1 MGIFKMKVFTLA
13 LMSVCAQGLAT
24 VLSTNYPF
32 CIEVPTKNG
41 DKLFS
46 KASMKVQYSVT
57 GRMSKNIEFTAKQGG
72 IVLFTQSDKS
82 DDTVEITPTV
92 SARETNTD

>member
-1 MGIFKMKVFTLA
+1 MKVFTLA
-13 LMSVCAQGLAT
+13 LIAVCTQGLAT

-46 KASMKVQYSVT
+46 KAKMKVQYSVT
-57 GRMSKNIEFTAKQGG
+57 GRMSKNIEFT
-72 IVLFTQSDKS
+72 
-82 DDTVEITPTV
+82 V
-92 SARETNTD
+92 SEPF